1 MSIHDIAILLAIY
14 IATIGAGALV
24 GYVTDR
30 ARKWGITTTDLFKTT
45 ADQLLFALSKEWCDL
60 YSHKSKWTAEAE
72 RAEDEANEAL
82 HKANIEDEGDKL
94 TDAEV
99 DQLYSLAEALDKD
112 ARAKRARVDRLEEA
126 MEAIEKLETFYSE
139 DWKEV

>member
-1 MSIHDIAILLAIY
+1 M
-14 IATIGAGALV
+14 IGS
-24 GYVTDR
+24 
-30 ARKWGITTTDLFKTT
+30 FKTT
-45 ADQLLFALSKEWCDL
+45 TEQLLFALGQEWLDL
-60 YSHKSKWTAEAE
+60 YGHKSDWEEEAE
-72 RAEDEANEAL
+72 CAEDEANEAL

-112 ARAKRARVDRLEEA
+112 ARAKRERVDRLEEA

-139 DWKEV
+139 DWKNV